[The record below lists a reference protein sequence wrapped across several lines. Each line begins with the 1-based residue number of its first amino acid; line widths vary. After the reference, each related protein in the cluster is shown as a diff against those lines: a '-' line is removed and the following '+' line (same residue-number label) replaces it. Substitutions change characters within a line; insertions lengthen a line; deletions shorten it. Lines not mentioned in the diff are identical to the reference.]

1 MDLKEQMATLE
12 SSGTV
17 NAEQRCKHWASS
29 FGRCLNSHSL
39 PMWKPCRRAICC
51 FCGLDLWNILH
62 RVLSSAKAS

>member
-1 MDLKEQMATLE
+1 MDLKEQMATRE

-17 NAEQRCKHWASS
+17 STEQWCKHLASS
-29 FGRCLNSHSL
+29 FRRCLSHSL
-39 PMWKPCRRAICC
+39 PMWKPCRRAIYC